1 MERTH
6 WTLDSLNKAYQQG
19 YMVGLTGRGAEDCCF
34 QNDVLVAAWESG
46 WDDGFQNFQQ
56 RQRQQQ
62 DAARQEPNSN
72 RSA

>member
-19 YMVGLTGRGAEDCCF
+19 YMVGLTGRGAEDCCY
-34 QNDVLVAAWESG
+34 QHDVLVAAWESG
-46 WDDGFQNFQQ
+46 WDDGFQNY
-56 RQRQQQ
+56 QQQ
-62 DAARQEPNSN
+62 QSATASANSH